1 MLLHGFLWP
10 WYNSYNCC
18 PILPHSKPN
27 LCFCKAIIILCIP
40 FDCRRKVVFG
50 GGTQHSSKSIN
61 LELKK
66 EAAYFGDIVI
76 VPFLDHYDLVVLKT
90 VAICD
95 FGVIF
100 LNFYFSDFE
109 LKLLSCDSIMCK
121 LI

>member
-1 MLLHGFLWP
+1 LFLQSN
-10 WYNSYNCC
+10 Y
-18 PILPHSKPN
+18 H
-27 LCFCKAIIILCIP
+27 LCIP

-95 FGVIF
+95 FGVTF
-100 LNFYFSDFE
+100 LNFYLSDFE
-109 LKLLSCDSIMCK
+109 LKLLTCNSKMCK

>member
-1 MLLHGFLWP
+1 LWP
-10 WYNSYNCC
+10 WYNSYNCS

-27 LCFCKAIIILCIP
+27 FCFCKAIIILCIS